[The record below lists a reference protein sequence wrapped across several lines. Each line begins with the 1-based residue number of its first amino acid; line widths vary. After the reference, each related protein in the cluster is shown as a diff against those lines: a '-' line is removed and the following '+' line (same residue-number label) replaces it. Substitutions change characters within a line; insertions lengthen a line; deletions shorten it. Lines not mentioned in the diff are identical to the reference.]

1 MKSPSVTSILS
12 SPRPRR
18 AQLSIFTVI
27 EVVVILVIEVIE
39 GCHREGDHTVTVV
52 LPDVLPRAW
61 YQTLLHSQSELA
73 FKLALLRHPGV
84 VVISVPFQLHE

>member
-1 MKSPSVTSILS
+1 
-12 SPRPRR
+12 
-18 AQLSIFTVI
+18 
-27 EVVVILVIEVIE
+27 
-39 GCHREGDHTVTVV
+39 VTVV